1 MVSAKVAG
9 LVNKGKYIMAQQG
22 LFTQLPSVDE
32 LLQQRNQR
40 STDLQKTLMQNAAQ
54 GARDPA
60 KARAVSFLGSTLGR
74 ALGDSMGGAD
84 KQLDERQAAIDA
96 QKEAQ
101 GKYFDAASQQSSEK
115 IFEYAKNLRDTYPA
129 AAVKLIEIGNARRI
143 EEQDIA
149 KDEAALALVE
159 QDKKD
164 QATADQTE

>member
-1 MVSAKVAG
+1 
-9 LVNKGKYIMAQQG
+9 MATQG

-32 LLQQRNQR
+32 LLQQRNKR
-40 STDLQKTLMQNAAQ
+40 STDLQQTLMQNAAQ

-115 IFEYAKNLRDTYPA
+115 IFEYAKTLRDTYPA
-129 AAVKLIEIGNARRI
+129 AAVKLR
-143 EEQDIA
+143 
-149 KDEAALALVE
+149 
-159 QDKKD
+159 
-164 QATADQTE
+164 QTRQKEKGYRQR